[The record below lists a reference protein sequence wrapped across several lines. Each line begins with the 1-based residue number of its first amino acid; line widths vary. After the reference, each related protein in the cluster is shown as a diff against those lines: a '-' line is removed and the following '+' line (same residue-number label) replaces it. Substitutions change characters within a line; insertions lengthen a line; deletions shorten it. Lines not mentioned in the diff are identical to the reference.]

1 MAQNQELLR
10 RGVVTIF
17 LQMLNDDEAI
27 DLDDEDWLDDLLI
40 VEAVQTLALLS
51 TKVDVRDDLVTAFV
65 EQNLCRR
72 VMLLFRNTRHTIVE
86 NVLTFVE
93 NFLTRGTE
101 EQIQVLLDNQVLHH
115 LRLVIVEP
123 VVSDLYLLG
132 GQYKAVEIL
141 GNFARRSR
149 RLRDLV
155 IDSGEDLI
163 SLFRV
168 LCSLADDAIVAF
180 DASPAISAA
189 RTIGYLCFGSPP
201 PPFDKVELV
210 FCSLRSI
217 YHRHLTYFFDADT
230 RYIVVISVET
240 IITNP
245 LVSHKSTGASY
256 RRKSMSCY

>member
-1 MAQNQELLR
+1 M
-10 RGVVTIF
+10 
-17 LQMLNDDEAI
+17 
-27 DLDDEDWLDDLLI
+27 
-40 VEAVQTLALLS
+40 
-51 TKVDVRDDLVTAFV
+51 
-65 EQNLCRR
+65 
-72 VMLLFRNTRHTIVE
+72 
-86 NVLTFVE
+86 
-93 NFLTRGTE
+93 
-101 EQIQVLLDNQVLHH
+101 
-115 LRLVIVEP
+115 
-123 VVSDLYLLG
+123 VSDLYLQG

-141 GNFARRSR
+141 GNFARRSI

-168 LCSLADDAIVAF
+168 LYSQADDALVAF
-180 DASPAISAA
+180 NASPAIFSAA

-245 LVSHKSTGASY
+245 PVSHKSTRASY
-256 RRKSMSCY
+256 RRKSTSCY